1 MGVFCDRLKL
11 CYIAA
16 PDCQIAQCSGALCQ
30 FSFLWSYYY
39 GSNKSTTKETGK
51 HTSVDW
57 PKHRQ
62 ISETRTL
69 IPARLNGM

>member
-39 GSNKSTTKETGK
+39 GSNKSTAKETGK
-51 HTSVDW
+51 AHLCGLAKRKAD
-57 PKHRQ
+57 
-62 ISETRTL
+62 I
-69 IPARLNGM
+69 